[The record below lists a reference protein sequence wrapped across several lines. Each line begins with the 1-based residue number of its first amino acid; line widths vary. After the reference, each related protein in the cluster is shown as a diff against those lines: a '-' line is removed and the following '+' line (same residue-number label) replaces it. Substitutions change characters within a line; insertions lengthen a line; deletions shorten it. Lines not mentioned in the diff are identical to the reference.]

1 MALRSPICT
10 VVGHIDHGKT
20 SLLDKI
26 RGTAI
31 AKAEAGGITQCISST
46 KVSLDTLKKICG
58 KLLETLKLK
67 ITVPGILF
75 IDTPGHAAFNN
86 MRKRGGN
93 LADIAILVINVV
105 EGIKEQTL
113 ECIEI
118 LKQYK
123 TPFVIAL
130 NKIDLING
138 WKVNKEAS
146 FSQSLKEQRES
157 VRLELDNK
165 LYTLVGKL
173 AEFGLNAER
182 YDRIEDFTKQ
192 VSIIPCSAATGEGI
206 SDLIMILVGLA
217 QKFLEK
223 NLNIESEVGKA
234 TVLEVSEVEGIGL
247 TIDAIL
253 YEGTLKVNDQIVIGG
268 LNKPIVTKI
277 KGLFEPVNKVLKPV
291 KSVEAAVG
299 VKISASDLKE
309 VVGGV
314 PLIVA
319 NKNVEKIMEDV
330 QAEVEEVILET
341 DVDGVVVKA
350 DTLGS
355 LEALA
360 TLLRDAGI
368 RIKKLGIGEINKK
381 DFTEAKSAKNPLD
394 KVVLGFNVNTAEKD
408 TIKVIVHDV
417 VYKIIE
423 DLKFWRDEETKKLE
437 AKELEG
443 MIRGAKVQ
451 ILRGCI
457 FRQSS
462 PAVVGVLVLGGTLKS
477 GTPLIKADGSKVAN
491 IKGMQVERENVDEA
505 KKGQELAISLPAITV
520 GRQIHEEDILYADIP
535 EEDFRKLKKLKKY
548 LKGDEVEVLK
558 EFAEIKRKA
567 NAMWGI

>member
-20 SLLDKI
+20 SLLDKV
-26 RGTAI
+26 RGTAV
-31 AKAEAGGITQCISST
+31 AKGEAGGITQCISST
-46 KVSLDTLKKICG
+46 KVSLETLKKICG

-138 WKVNKEAS
+138 WKVNKETS

-173 AEFGLNAER
+173 AEHGLNTER

-206 SDLIMILVGLA
+206 PDLIMILVGLA

-223 NLNIESEVGKA
+223 NLNVESESGKA
-234 TVLEVSEVEGIGL
+234 IVLEVSEVEGIGL
-247 TIDAIL
+247 TLDAIL
-253 YEGTLKVNDQIVIGG
+253 YEGILKVNDQIVIGG

-299 VKISASDLKE
+299 VKISAPDLKD

-319 NKNVEKIMEDV
+319 NKNVDKIKEEV
-330 QAEVEEVILET
+330 QAEIEEVLLET

-368 RIKKLGIGEINKK
+368 KIKKLGIGDINKK
-381 DFTEAKSAKNPLD
+381 DLTEVKSAKDPLD
-394 KVVLGFNVNTAEKD
+394 KVVLGFNVNVAEKD
-408 TIKVIVHDV
+408 ATKIIVHDV

-437 AKELEG
+437 AKELDG
-443 MIRGAKVQ
+443 IVRGAKIQ
-451 ILRGCI
+451 LLRGCI

-462 PAVVGVLVLGGTLKS
+462 PAVVGVLVLGGILKS

-491 IKGMQVERENVDEA
+491 IKGMQVERENVTEA

-535 EEDFRKLKKLKKY
+535 EEDFIKLKKLKKY

-558 EFAEIKRKA
+558 EFVEIKRKA
-567 NAMWGI
+567 DAMWGI

>member
-20 SLLDKI
+20 SLLDKV
-26 RGTAI
+26 RGTAV
-31 AKAEAGGITQCISST
+31 AKGEAGGITQCISST

-58 KLLETLKLK
+58 KLLETLKFK

-138 WKVNKEAS
+138 WKANKNAS
-146 FSQSLKEQRES
+146 FGQSLKEQRES
-157 VRLELDNK
+157 ARLELDNK

-192 VSIIPCSAATGEGI
+192 ISIIPCSAATGEGI
-206 SDLIMILVGLA
+206 PDLIMILVGLA

-223 NLNIESEVGKA
+223 NLSVEAENGKA
-234 TVLEVSEVEGIGL
+234 TVLEVSEMEGIGL
-247 TIDAIL
+247 TVDAIL
-253 YEGTLKVNDQIVIGG
+253 YEGTLKVNDKIVIGG

-291 KSVEAAVG
+291 KTVEAASG
-299 VKISASDLKE
+299 VKIFASELKD

-319 NKNVEKIMEDV
+319 NENVEKIMEDV

-368 RIKKLGIGEINKK
+368 RIKKLGIGDINKK
-381 DFTEAKSAKNPLD
+381 DLTEAKSAKDPLD
-394 KVVLGFNVNTAEKD
+394 KVVLGFNVNAAEKD
-408 TIKVIVHDV
+408 AIKIIVHDV

-451 ILRGCI
+451 LLRGCI
-457 FRQSS
+457 FRQSN
-462 PAVVGVLVLGGTLKS
+462 PAVVGVLVLGGILRT
-477 GTPLIKADGSKVAN
+477 GTPLIKADGSKIAN
-491 IKGMQVERENVDEA
+491 IKGMQVERENVSEA

-558 EFAEIKRKA
+558 EFVEIKRKTE
-567 NAMWGI
+567 AMWGV

>member
-10 VVGHIDHGKT
+10 VIGHIDHGKT

-123 TPFVIAL
+123 TPFVIAF
-130 NKIDLING
+130 NKIDLLNG
-138 WKVNKEAS
+138 WKVNKGSS

-157 VRLELDNK
+157 TQLELDNK

-173 AEFGLNAER
+173 AESGLNAER
-182 YDRIEDFTKQ
+182 FDRIEDFTKQ
-192 VSIIPCSAATGEGI
+192 ISIIPCSAATGEGI
-206 SDLIMILVGLA
+206 PDLIMVLVGLA

-223 NLNIESEVGKA
+223 SLSVETETGKA
-234 TVLEVSEVEGIGL
+234 TVLEVSELEGIGL
-247 TIDAIL
+247 TLDAIL
-253 YEGTLKVNDQIVIGG
+253 YEGTLRVNDQVVIGG
-268 LNKPIVTKI
+268 LNKPVVTKI
-277 KGLFEPVNKVLKPV
+277 KGLFEPVNKVLRPV
-291 KSVEAAVG
+291 KSVEAAAG

-319 NKNVEKIMEDV
+319 NKNVEKASEEV
-330 QAEVEEVILET
+330 QEEIEEVILET
-341 DVDGVVVKA
+341 DIEGVVVKA

-355 LEALA
+355 LEAIS
-360 TLLRDAGI
+360 TLLKDAGI
-368 RIKKLGIGEINKK
+368 RIKKLGIGDINKK
-381 DFTEAKSAKNPLD
+381 DLTEAKGAKDPLD
-394 KVVLGFNVNTAEKD
+394 KVVLGFNVDVAEKD
-408 TIKVIVHDV
+408 ATKIIVHDV

-437 AKELEG
+437 AMELEG
-443 MIRGAKVQ
+443 IIRGAKIQ

-457 FRQSS
+457 FRQSN

-477 GTPLIKADGSKVAN
+477 GVPLMKADGSKLAKV
-491 IKGMQVERENVDEA
+491 KGMQVERENVTEA

-535 EEDFRKLKKLKKY
+535 EEDFIKLKKLKKY

-558 EFAEIKRKA
+558 EFVDVKRKTD
-567 NAMWGI
+567 AMWGI

>member
-20 SLLDKI
+20 SLLDKV
-26 RGTAI
+26 RGAAV

-146 FSQSLKEQRES
+146 FGQSIKDQRES

-173 AEFGLNAER
+173 AENGLNAER

-206 SDLIMILVGLA
+206 PDLIMILVGLA
-217 QKFLEK
+217 
-223 NLNIESEVGKA
+223 
-234 TVLEVSEVEGIGL
+234 
-247 TIDAIL
+247 
-253 YEGTLKVNDQIVIGG
+253 
-268 LNKPIVTKI
+268 
-277 KGLFEPVNKVLKPV
+277 
-291 KSVEAAVG
+291 
-299 VKISASDLKE
+299 
-309 VVGGV
+309 
-314 PLIVA
+314 
-319 NKNVEKIMEDV
+319 
-330 QAEVEEVILET
+330 
-341 DVDGVVVKA
+341 
-350 DTLGS
+350 
-355 LEALA
+355 
-360 TLLRDAGI
+360 
-368 RIKKLGIGEINKK
+368 
-381 DFTEAKSAKNPLD
+381 
-394 KVVLGFNVNTAEKD
+394 
-408 TIKVIVHDV
+408 
-417 VYKIIE
+417 
-423 DLKFWRDEETKKLE
+423 
-437 AKELEG
+437 
-443 MIRGAKVQ
+443 
-451 ILRGCI
+451 
-457 FRQSS
+457 
-462 PAVVGVLVLGGTLKS
+462 
-477 GTPLIKADGSKVAN
+477 
-491 IKGMQVERENVDEA
+491 
-505 KKGQELAISLPAITV
+505 
-520 GRQIHEEDILYADIP
+520 
-535 EEDFRKLKKLKKY
+535 
-548 LKGDEVEVLK
+548 
-558 EFAEIKRKA
+558 
-567 NAMWGI
+567 